1 MSTAPLHDL
10 EPSLPD
16 STDSFM
22 ECRNLE
28 PLELLRWSVETYPN
42 RVALATGFGAE
53 GIVLIDLLS
62 RVTDKPRVF
71 TLDTGRLHPE
81 TYQLMAEVED
91 RFNLKIEVHFPDH
104 RKVEEMVRTQG
115 INLFY
120 DSVENRKRCCQVRK
134 VEPLQRA
141 LKDLDAWITGL
152 RRQQSD
158 YRSNVSK
165 IEVEAEGRLKIN
177 PLANW
182 SEQEVWEHIRKNQL
196 PYNKL
201 HDLNYPSIGCAPCTR
216 PVEPGEDSRAGRWW
230 WEDSHKGCGLHEPK
244 EESSGPAGD
253 WQGELVVIDD

>member
-28 PLELLRWSVETYPN
+28 SLELLRWSVETYPN

-182 SEQEVWEHIRKNQL
+182 SEEEVWGTHSQEPASLQQAARS
-196 PYNKL
+196 KL
-201 HDLNYPSIGCAPCTR
+201 SQHRLCPLHPSGRTGRGQSGRSLVVGRFPQRVWTARAERRIVRTCR
-216 PVEPGEDSRAGRWW
+216 RLAGRV
-230 WEDSHKGCGLHEPK
+230 GC
-244 EESSGPAGD
+244 D
-253 WQGELVVIDD
+253 R